1 MRNCTAPFFITLFAL
16 GGCGGAAGLGD
27 DASSGQQLTGWSCN
41 GLTGTTQSPTGRYA
55 VTAFGCW
62 VDDSGNDRGDPGD
75 NCVPSCLDSTGLPNL
90 CDGLSG
96 PDCERSLNWFSADA
110 DRFGCGT
117 KLRVTN
123 PETGVAA
130 VLAVIDRGP
139 NCRIEDKIHGWVL
152 DSSYPTNNLLFGG
165 EQSAT
170 DRAMVS
176 VEVVDASTPLGPVK

>member
-1 MRNCTAPFFITLFAL
+1 MRKPTELVVLSLFAL
-16 GGCGGAAGLGD
+16 GGCSGGADLGG
-27 DASSGQQLTGWSCN
+27 DASSGQELSGWGCS
-41 GLTGTTQSPTGRYA
+41 GLTGTTKSPTGSYA

-62 VDDSGNDRGDPGD
+62 VDNSGNDRGDPGD
-75 NCVPSCLDSTGLPNL
+75 NCVPSCLGTTGLPNL

-96 PDCERSLNWFSADA
+96 PECERSLNWFAADA

-123 PETGVAA
+123 PDTGAAA

-139 NCRIEDKIHGWVL
+139 SCRIEARIRGWVL
-152 DSSYPTNNLLFGG
+152 DSSYPTNNYLFGG

-170 DRAMVS
+170 DHAMVAV
-176 VEVVDASTPLGPVK
+176 VEVDPSTPLGPVE